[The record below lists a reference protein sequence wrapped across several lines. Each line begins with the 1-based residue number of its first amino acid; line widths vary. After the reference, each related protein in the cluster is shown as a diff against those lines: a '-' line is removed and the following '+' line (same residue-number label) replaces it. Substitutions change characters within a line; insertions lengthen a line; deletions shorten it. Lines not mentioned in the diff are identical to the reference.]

1 MPEIE
6 KTKES
11 ATAVALLI
19 DGENL
24 TPDAAGWLVNRA
36 STMGPLRFRLVFGN
50 AGRMPGWAEAPGFRL
65 IHTGVGKNSAD
76 MALVIEA
83 MALAYGKNIDRFAI
97 ATSDGDFSHLAHH
110 LREKGHRVLGL
121 GEAKAPPHFRR
132 ACTEFQ
138 EYAGAK
144 PQIIAPAMT
153 TTPSDKALRG
163 WVVTALSDAS
173 NELTIQKL
181 GPLISRTHGVRIAS
195 TPHKNWRR
203 FLEKY
208 PADFQCDPTGPD
220 AKVRLVKKAA

>member
-11 ATAVALLI
+11 AAAVALLI

-24 TPDAAGWLVNRA
+24 TPDAAGWLINRA

-76 MALVIEA
+76 MALAIEA
-83 MALAYGKNIDRFAI
+83 MALAYGHGIGRFAI

-121 GEAKAPPHFRR
+121 GEAKAPPISARPAPSFRNILVPSHKSSPPR
-132 ACTEFQ
+132 KRPPRVTRPCG
-138 EYAGAK
+138 AG
-144 PQIIAPAMT
+144 
-153 TTPSDKALRG
+153 L
-163 WVVTALSDAS
+163 L
-173 NELTIQKL
+173 
-181 GPLISRTHGVRIAS
+181 PLCRMHLM
-195 TPHKNWRR
+195 N
-203 FLEKY
+203 
-208 PADFQCDPTGPD
+208 
-220 AKVRLVKKAA
+220 